1 MVAAMDVI
9 YAWVKNIVIYMILN
23 TIIMNLLGNSS
34 YKKYVSIVSGM
45 ILVLIV
51 ISPLIN
57 VMELDKKFDYLLLS
71 NNFSIETSD
80 FKSDLNKMEEQ
91 QSDVV
96 FTEYEDRLKTQVT
109 EMLLEEGVYLTSFH
123 LTIDQ
128 EVKNATFGYIL
139 GMDITAGLNKEKVNS
154 DVIPSVDEIEINP
167 INIKGQE
174 EKAEINLLSPMEINI
189 KKRLSDFYNIEPDN
203 INISIQ
209 GG

>member
-1 MVAAMDVI
+1 MDVI